1 MPNLQ
6 TSGAYRVNTESSVVA
21 PIPAHIGIKM
31 SYAIQY
37 NSRPPVNF
45 GSTDRLLTAGVQVT
59 F

>member
-21 PIPAHIGIKM
+21 PISAHIGIKM

-45 GSTDRLLTAGVQVT
+45 GSTDRLLTAAVQVT